1 MLQLDGRRPPGVIQ
15 KLVFGLR
22 RRLSPARAAV
32 VELGGDVPQ
41 CRFVCSSYRE
51 FKRAAGL
58 YTKEPGTIAWLRAN
72 LRPGDSFLDVGANI
86 GAYTIYAA
94 RSCAGEVTVT
104 AIEPHLANASRLME
118 NVQVNH
124 LVERVRILTCAVSDT
139 PGFQT
144 FYYRDWTPASSNS
157 QLENCIDSEGRPFE
171 AVASE
176 QKSVARVDDLI
187 SRGTIDCPS
196 LVKIDVDGLELQV
209 IRGME
214 QLLTSPARP
223 RSIQVEVGPRT
234 GDAVQQYLAQWG
246 YQCCS
251 RHYSKGQQRRLANG
265 ESAVDVP
272 HNLVFEPS

>member
-15 KLVFGLR
+15 KLAFGLR
-22 RRLSPARAAV
+22 RGLSPAGAAV
-32 VELGGDVPQ
+32 VELRGDVPP

-58 YTKEPGTIAWLRAN
+58 YTKEPGTIAWLQSN

-94 RSCAGEVTVT
+94 RSCAGEVAVT
-104 AIEPHLANASRLME
+104 AIEPHIANASRLME

-124 LVERVRILTCAVSDT
+124 LGERVRILTCAVSDIT
-139 PGFQT
+139 GFQT
-144 FYYRDWTPASSNS
+144 FYYRDRTPASSNS
-157 QLENCIDSEGRPFE
+157 QLENSTDSEGRSFE

-176 QKSVARVDDLI
+176 QKSVARVDDLVND
-187 SRGTIDCPS
+187 GTMDSPS

-214 QLLTSPARP
+214 QLLKSPSRP

-234 GDAVQQYLAQWG
+234 SEAVQKWLAGWG
-246 YQCCS
+246 YQRHS

-265 ESAVDVP
+265 ESAVNVP
-272 HNLVFEPS
+272 HNLVFEAA